1 MMFQAPKDFEM
12 PEGLKEGDTFD
23 AMATFVMK
31 PGGMLG
37 IEALEGSPVGTSEE
51 DEESSDDQ
59 AEDKMENEEEGGM
72 ESEENPTP
80 KNGRGM
86 MNRERGGMGPS
97 FLIAIE
103 KGMTSKKK

>member
-37 IEALEGSPVGTSEE
+37 IEALEGSLRVS
-51 DEESSDDQ
+51 
-59 AEDKMENEEEGGM
+59 
-72 ESEENPTP
+72 
-80 KNGRGM
+80 
-86 MNRERGGMGPS
+86 
-97 FLIAIE
+97 
-103 KGMTSKKK
+103 